1 MDFLLLQFDSHLEI
15 NRKKHFRIMLHFRNI
30 LKGVRICKIGRAETS
45 LNNALF
51 SNCVH
56 CSQCIAQCSLMNE
69 YAEDLHGN
77 DILDIET
84 KTILQRIK
92 MMILKI

>member
-51 SNCVH
+51 SK
-56 CSQCIAQCSLMNE
+56 CSQCIAQCSVMNE

-84 KTILQRIK
+84 KTILQKIWIK